1 MSRLTKVPNNE
12 VNPVV
17 LTSLEGLQISRAH
30 LVWGETERTL
40 ALQCSQKNMSHTI
53 KLQMPHQNGEQ
64 PDSPNE
70 EQATDNSVLI
80 RVMMK
85 IMLANTHWT
94 PLG

>member
-1 MSRLTKVPNNE
+1 
-12 VNPVV
+12 
-17 LTSLEGLQISRAH
+17 
-30 LVWGETERTL
+30 
-40 ALQCSQKNMSHTI
+40 
-53 KLQMPHQNGEQ
+53 MPHQNGKQ